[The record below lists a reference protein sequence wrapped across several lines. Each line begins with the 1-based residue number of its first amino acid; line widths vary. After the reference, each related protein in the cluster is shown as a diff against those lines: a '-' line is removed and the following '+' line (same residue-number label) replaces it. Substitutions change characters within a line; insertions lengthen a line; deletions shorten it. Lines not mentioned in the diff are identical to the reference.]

1 METLWYIVVTLML
14 ALYVV
19 LDGFDFGVGILYP
32 VLGRSEA
39 DRDVM
44 HAAIGPVWNGNEVWL
59 IAAGAVLFLAFPK
72 AYAAGFS
79 GFYLALIIVLWLF
92 MFRGLALELRS
103 HLDHPMWR
111 QLCDVTFSGASLLLA
126 IVFGA
131 ALGNLIRGVPL
142 NREGYFFVALW
153 TDFLT
158 GPAPGILDWFT
169 VLMGLASVA
178 ILALHGANYLT
189 MKTKG
194 DLYARAVAAAKLMGW
209 LALGSTVL
217 VWLGITF
224 VQPILRFNYT
234 AHPVGYILPVGGAIA
249 LVATLVLRRRQR
261 DVAAFMTS
269 SLFILAMLG
278 SVAWGCYPNIL
289 IATTE
294 PANSLTIF
302 NAATDA
308 YGLQVGATWFVIGL
322 VLIIVYQVYAHRAF
336 WGKVPITEQPAD
348 GMTYKK

>member
-1 METLWYIVVTLML
+1 VETFWYVAVTAVL
-14 ALYVV
+14 AVFVV
-19 LDGFDFGVGILYP
+19 LDGFDFGVGIIYP
-32 VLGRSEA
+32 FVARTEQERRMALAS
-39 DRDVM
+39 
-44 HAAIGPVWNGNEVWL
+44 IGPMFNGNEVWL
-59 IAAGAVLFLAFPK
+59 IVAGGLLFFAFPK

-103 HLDHPMWR
+103 HVDHPLWR

-126 IVFGA
+126 TFFGA

-158 GPAPGILDWFT
+158 GPQPGILDWFT
-169 VLMGLASVA
+169 VLMGFASAA
-178 ILALHGANYLT
+178 ILALHGANYLA

-194 DLYARAVAAAKLMGW
+194 DLYARAVAAAKLVGW
-209 LALGSTVL
+209 LALGSAVL
-217 VWLGITF
+217 VGLGITF
-224 VQPILRFNYT
+224 VQPNLRLNYV
-234 AHPVGYILPVGGAIA
+234 AYPVGYIFPVGGAIA

-261 DVAAFMTS
+261 DMAAFMTS

-289 IATTE
+289 IATTD
-294 PANSLTIF
+294 PKNSLTIF
-302 NAATDA
+302 NATAGA
-308 YGLQVGATWFVIGL
+308 YSLQVGVVWFLIGL
-322 VLIIVYQVYAHRAF
+322 VLIIAYQVYAHRAF
-336 WGKVPITEQPAD
+336 WGKVPIQ
-348 GMTYKK
+348 